1 MNHYEIVRK
10 KSTPSLFQSLE
21 YTVVTLNEVK
31 HKELTEKVSSPEPYT
46 SGVEIPTEDC
56 KDVIF
61 NVMKYKELFSEGHY
75 SFHEEKNEISLKQ
88 LYRSG
93 TESNGFGTAVIRKL
107 VCISLMIG
115 KPLTTE
121 ASYSSHFF
129 YLKMGMIP
137 SQREILYCT
146 VAYGAFALDAI
157 RKLCECTDIKQ
168 IKNLSQNTKSD
179 VSKILKREKS
189 WSEKEITDEDLFEN
203 LGLFSELTNKKVSYI
218 TESFIP
224 DVLGLLG
231 QLKGGEKPSTTWWG
245 SLMMVMSPEG
255 LQRWEKAIKNG
266 FEFRLF
272 RDYSHLRPYM
282 TKAQHEK
289 LDKILATEKASSQ
302 KPSSCYMSS

>member
-1 MNHYEIVRK
+1 MNNYDIVRK
-10 KSTPSLFQSLE
+10 KSTPSLFQSLD

-46 SGVEIPTEDC
+46 SGVETPTEDC

-61 NVMKYKELFSEGHY
+61 NEMKHKELLEEGEY
-75 SFHEEKNEISLKQ
+75 LFNEEKNEIFLSRLFGS
-88 LYRSG
+88 R
-93 TESNGFGTAVIRKL
+93 TEKSKGIGTAVIRKL
-107 VCISLMIG
+107 VSISLKRG
-115 KPLTTE
+115 KPLTTD

-146 VAYGAFALDAI
+146 VAYGVFALDSI
-157 RKLCECTDIKQ
+157 RELCNCTDIKQ
-168 IKNLSQNTKSD
+168 IKNLGQHTKSY
-179 VSKILKREKS
+179 VSEILKREKS

-203 LGLFSELTNKKVSYI
+203 LGLFSELTNKNVSYI

-224 DVLGLLG
+224 QVLCH
-231 QLKGGEKPSTTWWG
+231 LKDGVKSRPNTTRWG
-245 SLMMVMSPEG
+245 SIMMVMSPEG

-289 LDKILATEKASSQ
+289 LDKILAPEKASSQ
-302 KPSSCYMSS
+302 KPNSSYRSS